1 MRGNPLQEYL
11 DDKLFN
17 LLLRKGFLNERA
29 IRDLYIKNR
38 FEQLKDRTPPKD
50 IFQIIQREFSYLS
63 TETIRKIIYSKKCFD
78 SNGCF

>member
-29 IRDLYIKNR
+29 VRDLYIKNR
-38 FEQLKDRTPPKD
+38 FEQLKERTSPKD

-78 SNGCF
+78 SNGCY